1 MGLVAQWSSIAEG
14 LPERWADVQLRLLL
28 DRPETANRAA
38 VLLGPIGPGRAE
50 DELRLSIS
58 AADSGPA
65 QLSRLLTRLDDEGI
79 HGSLELISETDA
91 PIDVEPVATLGVALE
106 AHAPLAVAW
115 EELVASLP
123 DDWSDLLCTLEL
135 RSTDDLPPAA
145 LAIAPLNPSRYGPDP
160 VFRFRVARKYGYG
173 AAPEMAQRCLARLD
187 EQTIRG
193 HLRLVEALS
202 DTRPVA
208 TQGPTFIVDSRAV

>member
-1 MGLVAQWSSIAEG
+1 M
-14 LPERWADVQLRLLL
+14 
-28 DRPETANRAA
+28 
-38 VLLGPIGPGRAE
+38 LLGPIGPGRAE

-65 QLSRLLTRLDDEGI
+65 QLGRLLARLDDEGI
-79 HGSLELISETDA
+79 GGSLELISETDA
-91 PIDVEPVATLGVALE
+91 PIEVEPVAALGAALE
-106 AHAPLAVAW
+106 AYAPLAVAW

-145 LAIAPLNPSRYGPDP
+145 LAIAPLNPSRHGPDP
-160 VFRFRVARKYGYG
+160 VFRFRVARRYGYG

-187 EQTIRG
+187 EHDDPRPPPARRG
-193 HLRLVEALS
+193 AVGHA
-202 DTRPVA
+202 PGGHA
-208 TQGPTFIVDSRAV
+208 GPDVHRRQPSCVMLAAMCDASPPDSS